1 MLESV
6 KLALRI
12 STSAFDAELNDMID
26 AAKADLRLCG
36 VLNVEETDPLIKRAV
51 ILYCKSNFGTDQNSE
66 KYQRSYDMLKS
77 SLWMAGDYREP

>member
-6 KLALRI
+6 KLALRV

-36 VLNVEETDPLIKRAV
+36 VLEGRGDRPADKAGGHPL
-51 ILYCKSNFGTDQNSE
+51 L
-66 KYQRSYDMLKS
+66 
-77 SLWMAGDYREP
+77 

>member
-6 KLALRI
+6 KLALRV

-36 VLNVEETDPLIKRAV
+36 VLKVEETDPLIKRAV
-51 ILYCKSNFGTDQNSE
+51 ILYCKSNFGSKKRKIPAELRHAKKLLVDGGG
-66 KYQRSYDMLKS
+66 L
-77 SLWMAGDYREP
+77 P